1 MSYIGID
8 IGGTKC
14 AVTRGSGTRID
25 EKIRFDTTGR
35 DETLARIFDAAER
48 LMTRDVTAV
57 GVSCGG
63 PLDAKRGVIL
73 SPPNLS
79 DWDDVHIT
87 EMLRNRFG
95 VGAYL
100 CNDADACALAEW
112 RYGAGTGTDSMIFLT
127 FGTGIG
133 AGLILGGRLYS
144 GACGMAGEIGHVS
157 LYEDGHIG
165 YNKRGSVEGYCS
177 GGGIAQYGKGSAREL
192 GVRAE
197 AGDAEAVSIY
207 ERVGYDLGKA
217 LAILVD
223 ILNPE
228 AVVIGSIYVR
238 SREFIEPSMRRS
250 LEKYALA
257 QSVAAVRIVPAA
269 LGESLGDCAA
279 LCVAEMGERS

>member
-1 MSYIGID
+1 MG
-8 IGGTKC
+8 
-14 AVTRGSGTRID
+14 
-25 EKIRFDTTGR
+25 F
-35 DETLARIFDAAER
+35 
-48 LMTRDVTAV
+48 
-57 GVSCGG
+57 
-63 PLDAKRGVIL
+63 
-73 SPPNLS
+73 
-79 DWDDVHIT
+79 
-87 EMLRNRFG
+87 
-95 VGAYL
+95 
-100 CNDADACALAEW
+100 
-112 RYGAGTGTDSMIFLT
+112 FLT

-197 AGDAEAVSIY
+197 KGDAEAVSIY

-279 LCVAEMGERS
+279 LCVAEMGEQ